1 MAPDLT
7 HTLVPAG
14 EGRAIRIAAGEFAR
28 IIDES
33 GGQVVDTWA
42 FCRQDIGE
50 FHSAEHT
57 RTSVGK
63 LFPALGEAFVTNRRR
78 PILRYEEDHS
88 PGTHDMLIAACDPT
102 RYEQLGFK
110 GWHASCQEN
119 LRSAMAAVGHP
130 DVCVPQPINVFMNTP
145 FLPGGKLRWLST
157 GTQSGDSVTLRALL
171 DIWLVASACPQ
182 DLIGINANPGSVR
195 VTVARGSKPVA
206 MRLSDAW

>member
-1 MAPDLT
+1 VVPDSA
-7 HTLVPAG
+7 HMLVPAG
-14 EGRAIRIAAGEFAR
+14 EGRAIRIAAGELAH
-28 IIDES
+28 IIDEA

-42 FCRQDIGE
+42 FCQQDISE

-57 RTSVGK
+57 RASVGK

-102 RYEQLGFK
+102 RYEQLGFM
-110 GWHASCQEN
+110 GWHASCEEN
-119 LRSAMAAVGHP
+119 LRSAMAAVGHS

-145 FLPGGKLRWLST
+145 FLPDGNVRWLST
-157 GTQSGDSVTLRALL
+157 RTGIGDSVTLRALL

-182 DLIGINANPGSVR
+182 DLIDINAKRGSIR
-195 VTVARGSKPVA
+195 VTVARGSEPVPR
-206 MRLSDAW
+206 RLSDAS